1 MLSFVTPTHNVKHL
15 KAAYESLQNQTR
27 QEWDWTVVV
36 NGAAKTTDVQAI
48 VGTDP
53 RVRIFRLPANLEN
66 KGIGAIKRYAFGEGI
81 GEYLCEYDHDDMLA
95 STTVEAIEAA
105 PKSDFIYS
113 NTADFFP
120 SGAGHYFPQWKE
132 NGWRY
137 RDAVVDS
144 RWYLESLS
152 FEPSAASLSLIFYSP
167 NHIRCWNREFYHRI
181 GGHNSTF
188 TLADDHELCIRTY
201 LEGTI
206 HHIDKPLYLYR
217 IADNTWNQN
226 VDKIRDLTW
235 ALYCKYLGALILR
248 EGEISG
254 LPCFDLGAA
263 HNPAPGWTTVDLH
276 NADVTADLTQ
286 RWPWADNSVLAFRAQ
301 DFIEHLPDKMH
312 TMREM
317 HRCLV
322 PGGWALIDVPSTDGR
337 GAFCDPTHVS
347 YWNEIS
353 FWYFT
358 RPEKAKFILNTDC
371 RWMESRLFTFF
382 PSKWN
387 EETKVPYVKAELRAF
402 KGDMVGHPGYCQWR

>member
-1 MLSFVTPTHNVKHL
+1 M
-15 KAAYESLQNQTR
+15 
-27 QEWDWTVVV
+27 
-36 NGAAKTTDVQAI
+36 
-48 VGTDP
+48 
-53 RVRIFRLPANLEN
+53 
-66 KGIGAIKRYAFGEGI
+66 
-81 GEYLCEYDHDDMLA
+81 
-95 STTVEAIEAA
+95 
-105 PKSDFIYS
+105 
-113 NTADFFP
+113 
-120 SGAGHYFPQWKE
+120 
-132 NGWRY
+132 
-137 RDAVVDS
+137 
-144 RWYLESLS
+144 
-152 FEPSAASLSLIFYSP
+152 
-167 NHIRCWNREFYHRI
+167 
-181 GGHNSTF
+181 
-188 TLADDHELCIRTY
+188 
-201 LEGTI
+201 
-206 HHIDKPLYLYR
+206 
-217 IADNTWNQN
+217 
-226 VDKIRDLTW
+226 
-235 ALYCKYLGALILR
+235 
-248 EGEISG
+248 
-254 LPCFDLGAA
+254 
-263 HNPAPGWTTVDLH
+263 
-276 NADVTADLTQ
+276 TADLTQ